1 MRNWSVRFKLLA
13 SITACTL
20 LLGVGVYAY
29 MSWAAADQAAREA
42 AVEARRLSVAMEET
56 RAYYSERVAGV
67 CRKQGMDVT
76 PDYAGKPNAIPL
88 PATMVHELSDSLSQK
103 EDGLTVRLYSRFPF
117 PTRKDGGVRDGFE
130 DDALRYLEQN
140 PRRVLAPR
148 GRRRSDGALRHGGR
162 DGFGVVRAV
171 PQYPSR

>member
-1 MRNWSVRFKLLA
+1 MRNRSVRFKLLA

-42 AVEARRLSVAMEET
+42 AVEARRLSIAMEET

-88 PATMVHELSDSLSQK
+88 PATMVHELSDSL
-103 EDGLTVRLYSRFPF
+103 RSRFK
-117 PTRKDGGVRDGFE
+117 T
-130 DDALRYLEQN
+130 
-140 PRRVLAPR
+140 PRRSRCTPAFLGVFASKSPEK
-148 GRRRSDGALRHGGR
+148 
-162 DGFGVVRAV
+162 GF
-171 PQYPSR
+171 